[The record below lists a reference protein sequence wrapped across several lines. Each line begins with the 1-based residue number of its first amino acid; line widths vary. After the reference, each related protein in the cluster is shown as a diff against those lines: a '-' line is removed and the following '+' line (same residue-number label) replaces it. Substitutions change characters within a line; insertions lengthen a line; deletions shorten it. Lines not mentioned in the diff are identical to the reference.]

1 VGAGENG
8 AHDEEDIGKDGGCV
22 DAVWDGGDVVAAGA
36 DGEAAGLPG
45 VEEVSDEDGDGDA
58 GKDLAGYEVD
68 GETADGGEAD
78 DEEEV
83 REAGKEEAEEAVYV
97 S

>member
-1 VGAGENG
+1 
-8 AHDEEDIGKDGGCV
+8 
-22 DAVWDGGDVVAAGA
+22 
-36 DGEAAGLPG
+36 LPG
-45 VEEVSDEDGDGDA
+45 VEEVSDKDGDGDA

-68 GETADGGEAD
+68 GETADGGEAN